1 MSLKLNKHDRYVT
14 KLVNKIKTEYD
25 DISTHQKFLR
35 KKRTIAEVDI
45 IAKRGKKTHLFEVK
59 CSYRIVKAKRQL
71 NKLRKLCGGDRNI
84 SLFFYCG
91 MGDRLIE
98 IA

>member
-1 MSLKLNKHDRYVT
+1 MTVKQNKHDRYVT
-14 KLVNKIKTEYD
+14 KLVKKIELEYD
-25 DISTHQKFLR
+25 SISTHQKLLR

-45 IAKRGKKTHLFEVK
+45 IARKGKRTHLFEVK
-59 CSYRIVKAKRQL
+59 CSYRIVKARRQL
-71 NKLRKLCGGDRNI
+71 TKLRKLYGQEHI

-91 MGDRLIE
+91 LGDRLIE